1 MLWLRQCNLGFH
13 NFCHSYWRNQF
24 TYCCC
29 LICCTPEDCQKIFA
43 KLRRIV
49 SLVSTVKHLLA
60 ESVYQC
66 QWHASVCWV
75 TERDFDPLLPIVND
89 LGSRKELKI
98 KTVKSHQLVI
108 FTMHIQCEYHDFF
121 FEPCPE

>member
-1 MLWLRQCNLGFH
+1 M
-13 NFCHSYWRNQF
+13 
-24 TYCCC
+24 
-29 LICCTPEDCQKIFA
+29 
-43 KLRRIV
+43 
-49 SLVSTVKHLLA
+49 KHLLA

-89 LGSRKELKI
+89 LAKYFLDLGPRKELKI

-108 FTMHIQCEYHDFF
+108 FTMRIQCEYHDFF
-121 FEPCPE
+121 FEPGPE